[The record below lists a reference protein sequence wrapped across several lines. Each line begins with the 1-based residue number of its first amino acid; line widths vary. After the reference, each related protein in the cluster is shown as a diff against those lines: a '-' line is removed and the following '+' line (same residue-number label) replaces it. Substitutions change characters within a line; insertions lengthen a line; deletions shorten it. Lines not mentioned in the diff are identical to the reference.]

1 MSTQL
6 ALNTERIRSFL
17 NRDSNSLYRVFTA
30 ASQSY
35 SYLTRHKKDADRIQR
50 RELNSASPSDRYEKE
65 APCTTPRIS

>member
-17 NRDSNSLYRVFTA
+17 NRDSNSLCRVFTA

-35 SYLTRHKKDADRIQR
+35 SYLTRHKKDADRIS
-50 RELNSASPSDRYEKE
+50 NAN
-65 APCTTPRIS
+65 